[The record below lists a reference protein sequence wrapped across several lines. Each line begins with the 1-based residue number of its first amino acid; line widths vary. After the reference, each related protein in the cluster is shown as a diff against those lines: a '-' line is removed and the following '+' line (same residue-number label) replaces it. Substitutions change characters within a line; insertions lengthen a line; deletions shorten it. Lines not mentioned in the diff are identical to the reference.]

1 MSGQMREYHSLIDA
15 VNEAK
20 TEVEHRVAYA
30 KLNGWRACLLST
42 GRIWSGIDDDRYTM
56 AKYGERR
63 LMCCGVLLDWMP
75 SE

>member
-1 MSGQMREYHSLIDA
+1 MSEYQSLIDA

-20 TEVEHRVAYA
+20 TEVEHRVTTAR
-30 KLNGWRACLLST
+30 LHGWRACLLSLGKT
-42 GRIWSGIDDDRYTM
+42 WSGIDDDRYTM

-63 LMCCGVLLDWMP
+63 LMCCGVLLDWEP